1 MTLETDTN
9 LEDVARERVD
19 ESEPLQNKIL
29 KILTSKATSKLKGV
43 SKWRDLLAGRTFRAP
58 SALHYLSCTKSDNVH
73 TLPLLKFHRAGGETK
88 ANSQDLVK
96 RVVNCIQNR
105 QMRRTEQL
113 SALGTVA
120 AESTNEVLDEITGL
134 IREGH
139 LEDIKGFLQQG
150 KVMGSEECVRAEG
163 TQAEFRRMP
172 RFAEGTKALYKPE
185 FEVEMLDIGAEGA
198 KSLHKSEY
206 EVNMA
211 QESQERSKEQIIS
224 KSLRDALMKATG
236 PKRTTR
242 IRGQIALGK

>member
-1 MTLETDTN
+1 LHETGWVEQVDQSRWVDRDDDEDNDQLDDSEPRGFAQSAEGKQMLDKVIELGTAIRFWKNQSGNEGSCKKKELQGVTLETDTK

-150 KVMGSEECVRAEG
+150 KVMGSEECVRAE
-163 TQAEFRRMP
+163 
-172 RFAEGTKALYKPE
+172 
-185 FEVEMLDIGAEGA
+185 
-198 KSLHKSEY
+198 
-206 EVNMA
+206 
-211 QESQERSKEQIIS
+211 
-224 KSLRDALMKATG
+224 
-236 PKRTTR
+236 
-242 IRGQIALGK
+242 